1 MNTFT
6 EELWEKYTIEN
17 ENGTDVMFAEM
28 FMDAIKA
35 YQSHLI
41 SEGEKMREQC
51 NCRENGHSGETHISE
66 VRCPGQM
73 TFNQAIT
80 AYQAIIRDTSA
91 GIIEE

>member
-41 SEGEKMREQC
+41 SEGEKMKYKEIQDDEAYGY
-51 NCRENGHSGETHISE
+51 NT
-66 VRCPGQM
+66 
-73 TFNQAIT
+73 AIT
-80 AYQAIIRDTSA
+80 AYQAIIRDTNHL
-91 GIIEE
+91 

>member
-41 SEGEKMREQC
+41 SEGEKMRKEVSFMGH
-51 NCRENGHSGETHISE
+51 REAQIESI
-66 VRCPGQM
+66 V
-73 TFNQAIT
+73 FNEAIT
-80 AYQAIIRDTSA
+80 AYQAIIRDTNHL
-91 GIIEE
+91 